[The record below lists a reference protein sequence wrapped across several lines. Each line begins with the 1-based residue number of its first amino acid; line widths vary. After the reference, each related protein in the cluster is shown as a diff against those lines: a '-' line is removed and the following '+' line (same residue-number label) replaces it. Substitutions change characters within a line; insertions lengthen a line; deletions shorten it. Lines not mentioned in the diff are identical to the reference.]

1 MALYVWLTSLK
12 PPSCL
17 YFVCLRSCDS
27 LSRGS
32 RVEQWKWAANIK
44 YTLPSWGYSLWLW
57 LVLYSTGSRRAKW
70 THSTFTDLHH
80 LLWQDFMIHPQE
92 VKACISGENPCPI
105 NQDVINSETGKG
117 DWVVE
122 ATPKFIFFLNLTQ
135 FSPLVLL
142 YKAVQRA
149 EQFAACKREYF
160 ARLALSFWFIWSS
173 VVSVLLCHP
182 EPVLLPHHALLPVL
196 LI

>member
-1 MALYVWLTSLK
+1 MALYVLLTSLT
-12 PPSCL
+12 PPRCL
-17 YFVCLRSCDS
+17 CFVCLRSCDS

-57 LVLYSTGSRRAKW
+57 LVLYSTCSRRAKW

-122 ATPKFIFFLNLTQ
+122 ATPKFIFLNLTHN
-135 FSPLVLL
+135 SPRLYSCIKPSREPSSLL
-142 YKAVQRA
+142 PAW
-149 EQFAACKREYF
+149 ENIS
-160 ARLALSFWFIWSS
+160 LDW
-173 VVSVLLCHP
+173 LCHFD
-182 EPVLLPHHALLPVL
+182 LYGAR
-196 LI
+196 